1 MDLLMERTPCTP
13 GVCAAISCIWPGTVG
28 STTTNMLNVV
38 RPIRARGFSCV
49 AFLVHP
55 PSLHFSL
62 SVAQTSVYC
71 ILSVVLYIPTSVP
84 KMNVRASFP
93 CCLRPPASLPP
104 LSRPVRLSTP
114 APPACPGHQ
123 LTWTPFVFT
132 HPSL

>member
-1 MDLLMERTPCTP
+1 MDLLMEGTPCTP
-13 GVCAAISCIWPGTVG
+13 GACAAVSCIWPGTVD
-28 STTTNMLNVV
+28 STTTNMLDVV

-55 PSLHFSL
+55 RPFTSLFVRSPD
-62 SVAQTSVYC
+62 VYC